1 MLLNLFLIAAWGSWV
16 AVGPHV
22 NYHVL
27 TSGTGHPARC
37 SNVNAEFVGVETVEA
52 VEMYYMCM

>member
-1 MLLNLFLIAAWGSWV
+1 MLLNLFLIATRASWV

-27 TSGTGHPARC
+27 TSGTWHQARC

-52 VEMYYMCM
+52 VELYYMCM